1 MSMNLRPLI
10 EDRPLEIAD
19 RSIVLAVVLAI
30 AVIGLVLLAVLLLPV
45 DVHADQIL
53 RLLNG

>member
-10 EDRPLEIAD
+10 EDRPPEIAD

-45 DVHADQIL
+45 DVDADQIL